1 MMLFFADVRVK
12 ENRKTLVCKKSG
24 GDSEIC
30 EIEEP
35 PSKAPL
41 HGEEKAPLATSCK

>member
-35 PSKAPL
+35 PSKAP
-41 HGEEKAPLATSCK
+41 HMGRRRRR

>member
-24 GDSEIC
+24 GTAEIR
-30 EIEEP
+30 EIEEA
-35 PSKAPL
+35 PSKAPP
-41 HGEEKAPLATSCK
+41 HGEEKAPLARCCK